1 MELKIN
7 NHKVQ
12 FDVDTLSVQQ
22 MLDMHQPTK
31 QRGIAVAVNQKVIS
45 KACWTTHLLS
55 ADDHILIITATQG
68 G

>member
-45 KACWTTHLLS
+45 KTCWTTHLLS
-55 ADDHILIITATQG
+55 ADDDILIITATQG